1 MYTEIHAYYNP
12 LPPPAPTQTPIDL
25 DVHDIISFLLNM
37 ERTERCTPTVILS
50 PRSAFCSDSVAYVSP
65 IVLQA
70 LTNRR
75 FPSSVVIATQ
85 SSVHAGVHEIGV
97 TGDVAF
103 Q

>member
-1 MYTEIHAYYNP
+1 M
-12 LPPPAPTQTPIDL
+12 
-25 DVHDIISFLLNM
+25 VNM

-50 PRSAFCSDSVAYVSP
+50 LEVHFVLILFAYVSP
-65 IVLQA
+65 VVLQA

-97 TGDVAF
+97 TGDVTF